1 MPKSEVD
8 IKPRS
13 RDVTDGLEK
22 AAARGMLR
30 AVGMGDDDF
39 AKPQI
44 GVASSWNEITPCNL
58 SLDRLAKA
66 AKDGVFAAGGYP
78 MEFGTISV
86 SDGISMG
93 HEGMHFSL
101 VSREVIADSVE
112 TVMQAERLDGS
123 VLLAGCD
130 KSLPGMLMAAARLD
144 LASVFLYAGS
154 ILPGR
159 AKLSDGSER
168 DVTII
173 DAFEAVGACSRGLMP
188 REDVDA
194 IERAICPGEGAC
206 GGMFTANTMASAAE
220 ALGMSLPGSA
230 APPATDRR
238 RDGYARRSGMAVVE
252 LLRHGITARDIMTKE
267 AFENAIAV
275 VMAFGGSTNAVLH
288 LLAIAYEANVKLTLA
303 DFTRVGAKVPHLA
316 DVKPFGKHVMFDV
329 DRIGGVPVIMKS
341 LLDAGLLH
349 GDCLTVTGETVA
361 ENLRHI
367 APPDPDGK
375 VLRAL
380 DNPIHPTGGITILHG
395 SLAPEGAVVKSAGFD
410 SDVFE
415 GTARVFERERA
426 ALDALE
432 DGTIQAGDV
441 VVIRYEGP
449 KGGPGMR
456 EMLAITG
463 AIKGA
468 GLGKDVLLITDG
480 RFSGG
485 TTGLCVGHIAP
496 EAVDAGPIAFLR
508 DGDKIR
514 LDVPNATLDVLV
526 DPAEFASRQDGF
538 HAATAALHHRCAG
551 QVRQAGRLG
560 SARRRLHLTLLARAC
575 AKCHAPRRVVPRKR
589 GCPQA
594 ARTFAPRLTRCRT
607 ARRAPAGTPRDDSS
621 PARSALKDCARN
633 PLWHRGSATPRA
645 GRPGWPPRAHRAPRC
660 TARPA
665 RTGNAFRSH
674 PPSAGCGGR
683 ASRRPRGHRESP
695 PARRSARLR
704 RRRRAARPSTAGR
717 TGSPHAAPRTRC
729 TP

>member
-1 MPKSEVD
+1 MPTSDVTTPD

-30 AVGMGDDDF
+30 AVGMSDEDF

-66 AKDGVFAAGGYP
+66 AKDGVHAAGGYP
-78 MEFGTISV
+78 LEFGTISV

-112 TVMQAERLDGS
+112 VVMQAERLDGS

-154 ILPGR
+154 ILPGI
-159 AKLSDGSER
+159 AKLSDGTEKQ
-168 DVTII
+168 VTII
-173 DAFEAVGACSRGLMP
+173 DAFEAVGACSRGLMS

-206 GGMFTANTMASAAE
+206 GGMYTANTMASAAE

-238 RDGYARRSGMAVVE
+238 RDGFARRSGEAVVE
-252 LLRHGITARDIMTKE
+252 MLRRGITARDVLTRE

-288 LLAIAYEANVKLTLA
+288 LLAIAHEAQVELSLD
-303 DFTRVGAKVPHLA
+303 DFDRIGAQVPHLA
-316 DVKPFGKHVMFDV
+316 DVKPFGQYVMTDV
-329 DRIGGVPVIMKS
+329 DRVGGVPVVMKA

-349 GDCLTVTGETVA
+349 GDVLTVTGRTMA
-361 ENLRHI
+361 ENLADI
-367 APPDPDGK
+367 APPDLDGK
-375 VLRAL
+375 VVRAMSQ
-380 DNPIHPTGGITILHG
+380 PIHRSGGLTILRG
-395 SLAPEGAVVKSAGFD
+395 SLAPDGAVVKTAGLEGD
-410 SDVFE
+410 LFE

-432 DGTIQAGDV
+432 DGTIAAGDV

-468 GLGKDVLLITDG
+468 GLGKDVLLLTDG

-485 TTGLCVGHIAP
+485 TTGFCVGHVAP
-496 EAVDAGPIAFLR
+496 EAVEGGPIALVR
-508 DGDKIR
+508 DGDRIR
-514 LDVPNATLDVLV
+514 LDAAAKRLDLLV
-526 DPAEFASRQDGF
+526 DEDE
-538 HAATAALHHRCAG
+538 LVHRRTSWRSLPPVYSGGVLAKYTKL
-551 QVRQAGRLG
+551 VG
-560 SARRRLHLTLLARAC
+560 SAAQGA
-575 AKCHAPRRVVPRKR
+575 V
-589 GCPQA
+589 
-594 ARTFAPRLTRCRT
+594 
-607 ARRAPAGTPRDDSS
+607 
-621 PARSALKDCARN
+621 
-633 PLWHRGSATPRA
+633 
-645 GRPGWPPRAHRAPRC
+645 
-660 TARPA
+660 
-665 RTGNAFRSH
+665 
-674 PPSAGCGGR
+674 CG
-683 ASRRPRGHRESP
+683 
-695 PARRSARLR
+695 
-704 RRRRAARPSTAGR
+704 
-717 TGSPHAAPRTRC
+717 
-729 TP
+729 

>member
-1 MPKSEVD
+1 MPQTTDEAASVSTVAD

-30 AVGMGDDDF
+30 AVGMDDEDF

-58 SLDRLAKA
+58 SLDRLANAVKE
-66 AKDGVFAAGGYP
+66 GVFSAGGYP
-78 MEFGTISV
+78 LEFGTISV

-112 TVMQAERLDGS
+112 VVMQAERLDGS

-144 LASVFLYAGS
+144 LAAVFLYAGS

-173 DAFEAVGACSRGLMP
+173 DAFEAVGACSRGLMS
-188 REDVDA
+188 RADVDA

-206 GGMFTANTMASAAE
+206 GGMYTANTMASAAE

-238 RDGYARRSGMAVVE
+238 RDGFARRSGQAVVE
-252 LLRHGITARDIMTKE
+252 LLRRGITARDILTKE

-288 LLAIAYEANVKLTLA
+288 LLAIAHEANVALSLQ
-303 DFTRVGAKVPHLA
+303 DFSRIGSGVPHLA
-316 DVKPFGKHVMFDV
+316 DVKPFGRHVMSDV
-329 DRIGGVPVIMKS
+329 DHIGGVPVVMKA

-349 GDCLTVTGETVA
+349 GDCLTVTGHTMA
-361 ENLRHI
+361 ENLAAI
-367 APPDPDGK
+367 TPPDPDGK

-380 DNPIHPTGGITILHG
+380 ANPIHPSGGITILHG
-395 SLAPEGAVVKSAGFD
+395 SLAPEGAVVKTAGFD

-415 GTARVFERERA
+415 GTARVFDGERA

-432 DGTIQAGDV
+432 DGTITVGDA

-468 GLGKDVLLITDG
+468 GLGKDVLLLTDG

-496 EAVDAGPIAFLR
+496 EAVDGGPIALLR
-508 DGDKIR
+508 NGDRIR
-514 LDVPNATLDVLV
+514 LDVAGRVLDVLA
-526 DPAEFASRQDGF
+526 DPAEFASRQKDF
-538 HAATAALHHRCAG
+538 
-551 QVRQAGRLG
+551 
-560 SARRRLHLTLLARAC
+560 
-575 AKCHAPRRVVPRKR
+575 
-589 GCPQA
+589 
-594 ARTFAPRLTRCRT
+594 
-607 ARRAPAGTPRDDSS
+607 S
-621 PARSALKDCARN
+621 P
-633 PLWHRGSATPRA
+633 P
-645 GRPGWPPRAHRAPRC
+645 PPRY
-660 TARPA
+660 T
-665 RTGNAFRSH
+665 TGVLSKYVKLVS
-674 PPSAGCGGR
+674 SAAVGAVCG
-683 ASRRPRGHRESP
+683 
-695 PARRSARLR
+695 
-704 RRRRAARPSTAGR
+704 
-717 TGSPHAAPRTRC
+717 
-729 TP
+729 